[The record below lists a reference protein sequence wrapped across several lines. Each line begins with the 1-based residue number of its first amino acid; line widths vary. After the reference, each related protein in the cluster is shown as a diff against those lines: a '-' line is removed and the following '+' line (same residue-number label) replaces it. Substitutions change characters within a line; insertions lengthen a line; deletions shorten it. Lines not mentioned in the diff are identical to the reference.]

1 MNTYG
6 LTGKI
11 QFDEEGIRKKFAFKV
26 YQLEHKSPLR
36 YVSQS
41 YVTNKLCHIR
51 LCFYLCI
58 LLTSILCFY
67 LSLSINVHCPGNK
80 VSVFV
85 VIIFVLKNF
94 VFALPLLYLMWR
106 LYFIF
111 LTSLEIFSEILV
123 ILQFV
128 ISS

>member
-51 LCFYLCI
+51 LCFFLCI
-58 LLTSILCFY
+58 LLTLILCFY
-67 LSLSINVHCPGNK
+67 LSLSINVHCLGEQSKRFCGYYFRIEKFCFCFAVAIFDVEAIFHLPYLFGNL
-80 VSVFV
+80 F
-85 VIIFVLKNF
+85 KN
-94 VFALPLLYLMWR
+94 
-106 LYFIF
+106 
-111 LTSLEIFSEILV
+111 
-123 ILQFV
+123 
-128 ISS
+128 ISDTAICY